1 MKSKLNKRV
10 SIFLAAALLMASPI
24 FALDL
29 FGKNKKKEETEPAKS
44 RNFISFD
51 DATYNTSPDKR
62 IGAKIIVDTN
72 SVGPSIAALTHLTY
86 LPGAH
91 VPSHRHVYVTEILY
105 VLEGNLTVR
114 IATETKVLGPN
125 ATAFIPPKTFH
136 ELMNDSLDVVKF
148 LQYYSPSGA
157 EEEYRNWENPKTV
170 AAKEAAAK
178 AEAAAE
184 AERKRQEEIA
194 KGPQEIEGPAPLTVP
209 GSPTNVK
216 LGTVKIDEDTTVKT
230 EKAQEVD
237 KEEAVEEKPLEK
249 TESSK
254 KIKEILLNLKKKKA
268 EEQK

>member
-1 MKSKLNKRV
+1 MKSTLNKRV
-10 SIFLAAALLMASPI
+10 SIFLAAALLMASPL

-29 FGKNKKKEETEPAKS
+29 FGKNKKKEDTEPAKS

-72 SVGPSIAALTHLTY
+72 SVGPSIAAMTHLTY

-105 VLEGNLTVR
+105 ILEGNLTVR
-114 IATETKVLGPN
+114 IATETKILGPN

-136 ELMNDSLDVVKF
+136 EIMNDSLDVVKF

-157 EEEYRNWENPKTV
+157 EEEYRNWENPQTV

-184 AERKRQEEIA
+184 EKRKKEEELA

-216 LGTVKIDEDTTVKT
+216 LGTVRIEETSSEE
-230 EKAQEVD
+230 EK
-237 KEEAVEEKPLEK
+237 VEEKPVEK
-249 TESSK
+249 TENSS
-254 KIKEILLNLKKKKA
+254 KIKEILLNLKKKK